1 MHWLHWF
8 CFLSHFTSPNLHF
21 AGSKSRDVFLH
32 HLHIWHKLGIQ
43 TEVEDETSC
52 CLVCCCYHYYY
63 HLCIKKSNI
72 QVQNVENL
80 LDVTKLKKLFNFINY
95 SRVSNSRAIT
105 HFFSRWFSLAHALIG
120 YLTIFEILLCR
131 EKELCILKN

>member
-21 AGSKSRDVFLH
+21 AGSKSRDVFLQY
-32 HLHIWHKLGIQ
+32 LHIWHKLGIQ

-63 HLCIKKSNI
+63 HLH
-72 QVQNVENL
+72 
-80 LDVTKLKKLFNFINY
+80 LDLVNAE
-95 SRVSNSRAIT
+95 S
-105 HFFSRWFSLAHALIG
+105 SLANMAISGVSERNNDRFIH
-120 YLTIFEILLCR
+120 R
-131 EKELCILKN
+131 EKSCSLKNYLISSITWLHHYIMQQWKMIGKYGKLSWRNARLILI